1 MDRTHIRYIFT
12 YTFSYMAI
20 GSMMP
25 LIGRYLAQEGFSG
38 AQIGTVTAAGTLVA
52 IFASAFWGSIFD
64 RSKNSKRVVMMLC
77 ICAAAVALGLSL
89 IHIYGVFL
97 AVYGVMY
104 FFQAPVMGLVDA
116 MCLEDGKALGS
127 ARMWGAVGYALGVFV
142 SGRIAGAA
150 GLGVIFFM
158 YAASY
163 VLSAV
168 FIASMR
174 KGQVRLIEQC
184 ETELAEI
191 ASNENT
197 GFRQLLQNKTYL
209 KLIAA
214 IFFVGGTNVAN
225 NTYFTFLYSDCG
237 GSMAGM
243 AAAMLLMVGS
253 EAPFMAW
260 SEKLSAHFTLEK
272 MILAGMI
279 ISVIRYSWYATC
291 PPAVAITALFFLQG
305 MVNGIILVEAIRYI
319 GKVVPAAL
327 TGLAVSGYYAISSNA
342 STIVCQLIGGFVLD
356 RWGGGGVYMFFALYN
371 IAGVMIYIGFGLHKQ
386 AKQRL

>member
-1 MDRTHIRYIFT
+1 MDRTHIRYIFI

-25 LIGRYLAQEGFSG
+25 LIGRYLAQEGFTG

-52 IFASAFWGSIFD
+52 IFASAFWGGVFD
-64 RSKNSKRVVMMLC
+64 RCQNGRKVVRTLC
-77 ICAAAVALGLSL
+77 ICAAAIALGLSTV
-89 IHIYGVFL
+89 HIYGIFL
-97 AVYGVMY
+97 IIYAVMY

-127 ARMWGAVGYALGVFV
+127 ARMWGAVGYALGVFI
-142 SGRIAGAA
+142 SGRIAGAVD
-150 GLGVIFFM
+150 LRVIFFM

-163 VLSAV
+163 ILSAV
-168 FIASMR
+168 FAASM
-174 KGQVRLIEQC
+174 KKEQNVLIDEC
-184 ETELAEI
+184 EAQIVEI
-191 ASNENT
+191 ASEEKT
-197 GFRQLLQNKTYL
+197 GFGALLHNKKYL

-214 IFFVGGTNVAN
+214 VFFVGGTNVAN

-260 SEKLSAHFTLEK
+260 SKKLSDRFTLEK

-291 PPAVAITALFFLQG
+291 PPAAAITALFFLQG
-305 MVNGIILVEAIRYI
+305 MVNGIVLVEVIRYI
-319 GKVVPAAL
+319 GKVVPAGL

-342 STIVCQLIGGFVLD
+342 STIVCQMIGGVILD
-356 RWGGGGVYMFFALYN
+356 NWGGGGVYMFFALYN
-371 IAGVMIYIGFGLHKQ
+371 LIGVILYIGFGLHKR
-386 AKQRL
+386 A

>member
-1 MDRTHIRYIFT
+1 MDRTHIRYIFI

-25 LIGRYLAQEGFSG
+25 LIGRYLAQEGFTG

-52 IFASAFWGSIFD
+52 IFASAFWGGVFD
-64 RSKNSKRVVMMLC
+64 RCQNGRNVVRVLC
-77 ICAAAVALGLSL
+77 ICAAAIALGLSAV
-89 IHIYGVFL
+89 HIYGVFL
-97 AVYGVMY
+97 AVYALMY

-127 ARMWGAVGYALGVFV
+127 ARMWGAVGYALGVFI

-150 GLGVIFFM
+150 DLRVIFFM

-163 VLSAV
+163 ILSAV
-168 FIASMR
+168 FVASMK
-174 KGQVRLIEQC
+174 KGENVLIDKC
-184 ETELAEI
+184 EAQMAEM
-191 ASNENT
+191 ASEEKT
-197 GFRQLLQNKTYL
+197 GFGALLHNKRYL

-214 IFFVGGTNVAN
+214 VFFVGGTNVAN

-243 AAAMLLMVGS
+243 AVAMLLMVGS

-260 SEKLSAHFTLEK
+260 SKKLSDRFTLEK

-279 ISVIRYSWYATC
+279 ISVIRYGWYATC
-291 PPAVAITALFFLQG
+291 PPAAAITALFFLQG
-305 MVNGIILVEAIRYI
+305 MVNGIVLVEVIRYI
-319 GKVVPAAL
+319 GKVVPAGL
-327 TGLAVSGYYAISSNA
+327 TGLAVSGYYAVSSNA
-342 STIVCQLIGGFVLD
+342 STIVCQMIGGVILD
-356 RWGGGGVYMFFALYN
+356 GRGGGGVYMFFAVYN
-371 IAGVMIYIGFGLHKQ
+371 LIGVILYIGFGLHKR
-386 AKQRL
+386 AD

>member
-1 MDRTHIRYIFT
+1 MDRTHIRYIFI

-25 LIGRYLAQEGFSG
+25 LIGRYLAQEGFTG

-52 IFASAFWGSIFD
+52 IFASAFWGGVFD
-64 RSKNSKRVVMMLC
+64 RCQNGRKVVRTLC
-77 ICAAAVALGLSL
+77 ICAAAIALGLSTV
-89 IHIYGVFL
+89 HIYGIFL
-97 AVYGVMY
+97 IIYAVMY

-127 ARMWGAVGYALGVFV
+127 ARMWGAVGYALGVFI
-142 SGRIAGAA
+142 SGRIAGAVD
-150 GLGVIFFM
+150 LRVIFFM
-158 YAASY
+158 CAASY
-163 VLSAV
+163 ILSAV
-168 FIASMR
+168 FTASM
-174 KGQVRLIEQC
+174 KKEQNVLIDEC
-184 ETELAEI
+184 EAQIVEI
-191 ASNENT
+191 ASEEKT
-197 GFRQLLQNKTYL
+197 GFGALLHNKKYL

-214 IFFVGGTNVAN
+214 VFFVGGTNVAN

-260 SEKLSAHFTLEK
+260 SKKLSDRFTLEK

-291 PPAVAITALFFLQG
+291 PPAAAITALFFLQG
-305 MVNGIILVEAIRYI
+305 MVNGIVLVEVIRYI
-319 GKVVPAAL
+319 GKVVPAGL

-342 STIVCQLIGGFVLD
+342 STIVCQMIGGVILD
-356 RWGGGGVYMFFALYN
+356 NWGGGGVYMFFALYN
-371 IAGVMIYIGFGLHKQ
+371 LIGVILYIGFGLHK
-386 AKQRL
+386 RT

>member
-38 AQIGTVTAAGTLVA
+38 AQIGTITAAGTLVA

-64 RSKNSKRVVMMLC
+64 RSKSGRRVVMLLC
-77 ICAAAVALGLSL
+77 ICAAAIALGLSL

-97 AVYGVMY
+97 VVYGAMY

-142 SGRIAGAA
+142 SGRIAGTA

-163 VLSAV
+163 MLSAA

-174 KGQVRLIEQC
+174 RGQDRLIDEC
-184 ETELAEI
+184 EAALGEVAAKEK
-191 ASNENT
+191 T
-197 GFRQLLQNKTYL
+197 GFGELLQNKEYL

-243 AAAMLLMVGS
+243 AAAMLLDR
-253 EAPFMAW
+253 
-260 SEKLSAHFTLEK
+260 K
-272 MILAGMI
+272 
-279 ISVIRYSWYATC
+279 SV
-291 PPAVAITALFFLQG
+291 V
-305 MVNGIILVEAIRYI
+305 
-319 GKVVPAAL
+319 
-327 TGLAVSGYYAISSNA
+327 
-342 STIVCQLIGGFVLD
+342 
-356 RWGGGGVYMFFALYN
+356 
-371 IAGVMIYIGFGLHKQ
+371 
-386 AKQRL
+386 